1 MSQENKIFSSI
12 EADLDSTLVK
22 HILQEN
28 SKKDG
33 VLPQLHSKIG
43 VDWIKETSSNT
54 TSIKLKGDYKQITE
68 AHGYLSKVA
77 NGKSV
82 ENAASKKGS
91 SSENKS
97 ESKSTKE
104 KKEGVEMNKSSK
116 KEKDTKKDTK
126 ENPEKDKNATKGSD
140 KKETKANKT
149 SKDKKEK
156 DKTKESKEKDKT
168 KESKEKDTATA
179 KTSDKKAAKAT
190 KTEPDNNEKA
200 SDATEK
206 AKENTESNKSTTKS
220 SETKGAK
227 ATEIVQ
233 DSKEDKTTTQI
244 TEQKDVKP
252 TEIVQENRETRHE
265 LKLPQLT
272 VEETKRSKSPLVKEV
287 NLVLQPIQKLPRR
300 DPIKKEMNLVLKY
313 GKDSTKSTRPT
324 ETELIVEPDI
334 MTYVTN
340 ACRSKVERIEKQHR
354 VLLFWEDGSNTVT
367 FRPNIPFHDVNI
379 QKSVEAFKALYD
391 EASTELTCSKIDR
404 LNHGMTVTNAK
415 KECEKL
421 QEMFPKVYIKEI
433 KGNIYLYGKVHDVE
447 EVKTYLQR
455 QHGYKKTNWVIGRR
469 QSNNDNTS
477 ERLDNFRGL
486 ERGHQI
492 QGSLPRH
499 TVRPE
504 LEKRYAIRPQ
514 IDERLGVR
522 PEVEKRNY
530 KFPLRREAP
539 ISLNARLASDSKQ
552 RTTRFPRKKETH
564 HNLKG
569 VVSCRQ
575 IGLAHRMYFEILTSL
590 DTKIS
595 IYQGD
600 VIKECVDVIVN
611 ETNDRLKLSG
621 ELSWA
626 LAQYGGNDIEADCR
640 RYIATHG
647 RLTATQVVPTSAG
660 QLPSKHIL
668 HAVVPHWVSAEPRQ
682 SKMLLYKT
690 YENIFKCAAK
700 MRVTS
705 IALSLQTS
713 GSTGIPKDVYAETLF
728 QALVTFLKTYGPLL
742 RDIRMVNPSHRTVS
756 TFIDAFKTKMP
767 LVNFVAESRMVEKWH

>member
-82 ENAASKKGS
+82 ENAASKKGA

-97 ESKSTKE
+97 DSKSTKE

-116 KEKDTKKDTK
+116 KDKDTKKDTK
-126 ENPEKDKNATKGSD
+126 ENPEKDKNATKA
-140 KKETKANKT
+140 KI
-149 SKDKKEK
+149 
-156 DKTKESKEKDKT
+156 KES
-168 KESKEKDTATA
+168 
-179 KTSDKKAAKAT
+179 
-190 KTEPDNNEKA
+190 
-200 SDATEK
+200 
-206 AKENTESNKSTTKS
+206 TESNKSRTKS

-233 DSKEDKTTTQI
+233 DSKEDKTTTQN
-244 TEQKDVKP
+244 TEQEDVKS
-252 TEIVQENRETRHE
+252 TEIVQESRETRHE

-313 GKDSTKSTRPT
+313 GKDSTKSRPT

-379 QKSVEAFKALYD
+379 QKSVDAFKALYD

-421 QEMFPKVYIKEI
+421 QEMFPKVYIREI

-477 ERLDNFRGL
+477 DRLDNFRGL

-499 TVRPE
+499 AVRPE
-504 LEKRYAIRPQ
+504 LEKRHAIRPGVE
-514 IDERLGVR
+514 ERLGVR
-522 PEVEKRNY
+522 PEVEKRSY

-539 ISLNARLASDSKQ
+539 ISLNARLAADSKH
-552 RTTRFPRKKETH
+552 RTTRFPRKKKETH

-626 LAQYGGNDIEADCR
+626 LAQYGGHDIEADCR

-690 YENIFKCAAK
+690 YENIFKCAAIN

-767 LVNFVAESRMVEKWH
+767 LVNFVAESRMVEKTNGLFLVERIEPPVLFRTPEVRNRTEEGNERTRK